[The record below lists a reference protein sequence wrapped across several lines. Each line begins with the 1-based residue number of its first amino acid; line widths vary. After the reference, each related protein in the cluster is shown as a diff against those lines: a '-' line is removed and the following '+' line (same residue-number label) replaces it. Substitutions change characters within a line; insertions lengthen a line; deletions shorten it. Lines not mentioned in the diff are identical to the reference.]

1 MVVVYK
7 NYVPQRQLQVGRLM
21 KAHVDAVGPCPVQ
34 PDQGLQL
41 RDYDSDGSDSGLEGL
56 AL

>member
-1 MVVVYK
+1 
-7 NYVPQRQLQVGRLM
+7 M
-21 KAHVDAVGPCPVQ
+21 KAQAAAVGPCPVQ
-34 PDQGLQL
+34 PDQGLEL